1 MNNQKQFRMTGKDMN
16 RDQKVSKK
24 SYTKTLVRQELLLQL
39 GIAEMQKDILVENNH
54 LDFNSILN
62 LIEQKKSAIKSAFKY
77 YSEGD
82 NLLYKVHLNHSILI
96 EDEIKTQLETE

>member
-1 MNNQKQFRMTGKDMN
+1 MNQEQNIT
-16 RDQKVSKK
+16 KK

-54 LDFNSILN
+54 LDFESILN
-62 LIEQKKSAIKSAFKY
+62 LIEQKKAAIKCAFKY

-82 NLLYKVHLNHSILI
+82 NLLYKVHLNHSIII
-96 EDEIKTQLETE
+96 EDEIKIQLETE